1 MNIAAFAKRCG
12 LSAHTL
18 RYYERIGLLGGVARQ
33 ANGHRSFG
41 PRDVEWVEFLHKLR
55 STGMGIAEMLRY
67 ADLRAKGDATLPERK
82 AMLERHAEIVADQVR
97 AQQANLGALHQKI
110 TLYAGM
116 IDAARDP
123 VKEQETLT

>member
-1 MNIAAFAKRCG
+1 MNIAEFAKRCG

-18 RYYERIGLLGGVARQ
+18 RYYERIGLLSGVARQ

-67 ADLRAKGDATLPERK
+67 AELRAQGDVTLPERK
-82 AMLERHAEIVADQVR
+82 TMLEQHAELVAEQVR
-97 AQQANLGALHQKI
+97 AQQANLVVLRQKI
-110 TLYAGM
+110 GIYAALM
-116 IDAARDP
+116 ADAQDVA
-123 VKEQETLT
+123 KEVLT

>member
-1 MNIAAFAKRCG
+1 MNIAEFAKRSG

-18 RYYERIGLLGGVARQ
+18 RYYERIGLLSGVARQ

-67 ADLRAKGDATLPERK
+67 AELRAQGDVTLPERK
-82 AMLERHAEIVADQVR
+82 TMLEQHAELVAEQVR
-97 AQQANLGALHQKI
+97 AQQANLLVLRQKI
-110 TLYAGM
+110 GIYAALM
-116 IDAARDP
+116 ADAQDVA
-123 VKEQETLT
+123 KEVLT